1 MDIRKNFFI
10 EGVAKHWNG
19 LQREVVEPSFLEVF
33 KRRVDGHGPNGHTH
47 ISAYRRNKQK
57 QTGHL
62 RGVGTRFVCTCA
74 IYIES
79 NLFSFAATV
88 VWIQS
93 VNGHFQFNLKNVKE
107 KANNYN
113 GRTPNESSIKLINY
127 SHHCAF
133 FPLHVTCK
141 LN

>member
-1 MDIRKNFFI
+1 MGCRGKWWSPHSWRYLRDVWMDMGLMDI
-10 EGVAKHWNG
+10 
-19 LQREVVEPSFLEVF
+19 
-33 KRRVDGHGPNGHTH
+33 H
-47 ISAYRRNKQK
+47 ISLPTTETNKSNE
-57 QTGHL
+57 GHL
-62 RGVGTRFVCTCA
+62 RGIGTCFICTGA

-88 VWIQS
+88 VRIQS

-127 SHHCAF
+127 SHHLAF
-133 FPLHVTCK
+133 FLFV
-141 LN
+141 LLVN